1 MNSNLFHNIAN
12 VLTAILAV
20 LVAVLLFTGCT
31 GDFTTQLIVD
41 CSGSSIDA
49 KWLSI
54 AIGIISALKLGLNV
68 LRDGV
73 GGLTKPQPPVE
84 K

>member
-12 VLTAILAV
+12 VLIALGGLVTAILLA
-20 LVAVLLFTGCT
+20 TGCT
-31 GDFTTQLIVD
+31 TLPTGALE
-41 CSGSSIDA
+41 CSQSSISPTITA
-49 KWLSI
+49 AIVTGLSV
-54 AIGIISALKLGLNV
+54 LKLGVNV
-68 LRDGV
+68 VRDGV